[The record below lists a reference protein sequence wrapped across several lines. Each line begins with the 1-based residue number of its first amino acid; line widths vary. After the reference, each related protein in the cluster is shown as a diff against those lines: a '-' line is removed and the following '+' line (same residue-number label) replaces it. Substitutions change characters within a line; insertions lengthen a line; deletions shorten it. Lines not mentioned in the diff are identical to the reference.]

1 MTVSTTDSVV
11 TYIAGGPGY
20 AIPYRFLQNSDIEAV
35 LVKQDGTLET
45 LSPAQY
51 TITGAGSQNGG
62 TLTSTYAAGVL
73 ATPGASLTISR
84 IMTAVQPTDLRNQGR
99 YFAET
104 HENVFDRLTMLIQ
117 QGIAGLSRALV
128 RPIGKN
134 YYDAGGRQIKNLA
147 NPTEAQDAATLAWVG
162 DFISGLQGPINNAS
176 NVFYQ
181 FPNGSAHV
189 VQDLA
194 LPDGAIGIG
203 WKKRSVGGRLGDS
216 SNPKDYGAVA
226 DGVERPLS
234 TRYATLA
241 AAKVDFPFV
250 TSLAQGLDWAACQ
263 FVLNVGG
270 IVDFSGNPRNYSL
283 SQTLVVSVEGT
294 TLNLSGCAFTAASG
308 FTGDLMLSLP
318 ANGVTLDGG
327 CTFDCTAMPRPT
339 ADFST
344 ASFKGFAFGQKGTDI
359 LPYTGLNVTGAI
371 FVKNAPAAAI
381 GMQYCTDFHVDSV
394 YADGCDNSATFE
406 GPGAL
411 YFNRCERYSLGD
423 MGATN
428 FKWKGLYNANGTDF
442 SVKTVFCTDGVAS
455 QAAIF
460 FASCAGFQ
468 AAEMQVR
475 RAFGV
480 KFDRCSDFEASGF
493 HINCAAIGQLGI
505 MVQGCLAYSLTGIFI
520 RGFTTAGIETSY
532 HPGPPA
538 ANVLVGKISDFEI
551 RNGAPGSLCGLRM
564 FGSATESAGQL
575 QVSDGYIYACA
586 RGVQLRNV
594 GTGVLNRQ
602 LSIKDLTIDTFEVAG
617 IEGMSREMS
626 IKNVD
631 FYNAGSSAV
640 GCIDLWHDAGQTCES
655 LSIVGCTAPGLPSAV
670 NFIRAVSTAIRMF
683 KVGTLHIAA
692 NSAKGGARFLDLAL
706 TQASDYLRVLN
717 ISANTHDGS
726 ASATSVGLSNAG
738 PSLVPQV
745 CITGNNLLTSAYAK
759 ANIAFTETAASA
771 KWNGVVENNMA
782 GVTNKPN
789 NV

>member
-1 MTVSTTDSVV
+1 MRFNTGNPVGDDGSSDPRDLYDNAGVIDVWSTDRSRLDSPDRLGVPRKTMFGLEQQVV
-11 TYIAGGPGY
+11 NFLISMAYESTY
-20 AIPYRFLQNSDIEAV
+20 
-35 LVKQDGTLET
+35 LV
-45 LSPAQY
+45 Y
-51 TITGAGSQNGG
+51 GAGVVVQRQTQLVQRNGELYRVMNAADVPL
-62 TLTSTYAAGVL
+62 TLTGTWGTDAPKLQAVGDAALRAAL
-73 ATPGASLTISR
+73 ATNSGASMVGFRSR
-84 IMTAVQPTDLRNQGR
+84 TVA
-99 YFAET
+99 
-104 HENVFDRLTMLIQ
+104 DRLNDT
-117 QGIAGLSRALV
+117 
-128 RPIGKN
+128 
-134 YYDAGGRQIKNLA
+134 A
-147 NPTEAQDAATLAWVG
+147 NV
-162 DFISGLQGPINNAS
+162 
-176 NVFYQ
+176 
-181 FPNGSAHV
+181 
-189 VQDLA
+189 
-194 LPDGAIGIG
+194 
-203 WKKRSVGGRLGDS
+203 
-216 SNPKDYGAVA
+216 KDYGAIG
-226 DGVERPLS
+226 DGDHRLS
-234 TRYATLA
+234 ERYATLA
-241 AAKVDFPFV
+241 AAQAEYPFV
-250 TSLAQGLDWAACQ
+250 TSLTQSIDWAACQ
-263 FVLNVGG
+263 SALNAGG
-270 IVDFSGNPRNYSL
+270 VVDFSGRKRNYSL

-294 TLNLSGCAFTAASG
+294 TLKLSGCAFTAASG
-308 FTGDLMLSLP
+308 FTGDMMLSIP

-344 ASFKGFAFGQKGTDI
+344 ASFKGFAFGQKGTDA
-359 LPYTGLNVTGAI
+359 LTYTGLNVTGAI

-381 GMQYCTDFHVDSV
+381 GMQYCADFHVESV
-394 YADGCDNSATFE
+394 YGDGCDNSSAFV
-406 GPGAL
+406 GPGVL
-411 YFNRCERYSLGD
+411 YFNRCDRYSLGD

-428 FKWKGLYNANGTDF
+428 FKWKGLYNANGADF
-442 SVKTVFCTDGVAS
+442 SVKTAFCTDGVAD

-468 AAEMQVR
+468 VDEMQVR

-480 KFDRCSDFEASGF
+480 KFDRCTDFQGSGF
-493 HINCAAIGQLGI
+493 HINCAGIGQIGL
-505 MVQGCLAYSLTGIFI
+505 MVQGCISYNLEKIFI
-520 RGFTTAGIETSY
+520 RGFTIAGIEASY

-538 ANVLVGKISDFEI
+538 ANILVGNISNFEI
-551 RNGAPGSLCGLRM
+551 RNGAAGSLCGVRM

-575 QVSDGYIYACA
+575 QLSSGYIYACA

-617 IEGMSREMS
+617 IEGVSREMA
-626 IKNVD
+626 IKNVE
-631 FYNAGSSAV
+631 FYNAGASAV

-655 LSIVGCTAPGLPSAV
+655 LSVVGCSAPGLPSAV
-670 NFIRAVSTAIRMF
+670 SFIRAVSTATRML

-759 ANIAFTETAASA
+759 ANIAFAETAASA